1 MMFYHMNSCEQH
13 LTNAIAAKGDISDHL
28 VYLMKLASE
37 CNSVL
42 ECGVRTI
49 VSSWAFVNGLA
60 INSTSNK
67 KELLS
72 CDIQTP
78 PTIHELYH
86 ACEVNNIQFTFF
98 EGNDLDLPMKEYD
111 MVFIDTWHVYAQ
123 LKRELAKFHP
133 YAKKYIVMHD
143 TEVDKIDGESI
154 RDRLNTQKQAAESGF
169 PEYEIRCGLERAIK
183 EFLIQHPEWKIK
195 ERFTHNNGLTVLER
209 VE

>member
-1 MMFYHMNSCEQH
+1 MSIEQK

-28 VYLMKLASE
+28 IYLMKLSSE
-37 CNSVL
+37 CSSIL

-49 VSSWAFVNGLA
+49 VSSWAFVNGLSM
-60 INSTSNK
+60 NSVVDKKKLTS
-67 KELLS
+67 S
-72 CDIQTP
+72 DIQIP
-78 PTIHELYH
+78 PTIHELQE
-86 ACEVNNIQFTFF
+86 ACSKNNIEF
-98 EGNDLDLPMKEYD
+98 EFIQGNDLDLPMKEYD
-111 MVFIDTWHVYAQ
+111 MIFIDTWHVYAQ

-133 YAKKYIVMHD
+133 YAKKYIVMHA

-195 ERFTHNNGLTVLER
+195 VRFTHNNGLTVLER

>member
-1 MMFYHMNSCEQH
+1 MVLIEQN

-28 VYLMKLASE
+28 VYLMKLSSK
-37 CNSVL
+37 CSSIL
-42 ECGVRTI
+42 ECGVRSI
-49 VSSWAFVNGLA
+49 VSSWAFVNGLT
-60 INSTSNK
+60 INSTSDEK
-67 KELLS
+67 QLTTCYK
-72 CDIQTP
+72 QTP
-78 PTIHELYH
+78 PTIHELQD
-86 ACEVNNIQFTFF
+86 ACSKNNIEF
-98 EGNDLDLPMKEYD
+98 EFIQGSDLDIEMKEHD
-111 MVFIDTWHVYAQ
+111 MIFIDTWHVYAQ

-154 RDRLNTQKQAAESGF
+154 RTGWNTSQQAAESGF

-195 ERFTHNNGLTVLER
+195 ERFTHNNGLTILER